1 MKNKKLRND
10 IILIAAII
18 SIAAIALL
26 TVFFLRKTGDTAVVY
41 VGGEVYGRYP
51 LDVEKEIKIIS
62 PNGTNLLIIKNG
74 QAKMSDA
81 SCPDKIC
88 VAHPPISSDIDPIA
102 CRPNKVVVVVE

>member
-1 MKNKKLRND
+1 MKSKKLRND

-18 SIAAIALL
+18 SIAAIAIMIL
-26 TVFFLRKTGDTAVVY
+26 FFVREGGDTAVVY